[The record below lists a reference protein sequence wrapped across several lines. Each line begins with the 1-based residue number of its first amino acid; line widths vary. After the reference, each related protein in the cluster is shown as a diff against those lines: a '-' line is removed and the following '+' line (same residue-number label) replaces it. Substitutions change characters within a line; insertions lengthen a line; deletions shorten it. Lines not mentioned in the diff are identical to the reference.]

1 MKIYLFSLGAG
12 VLVGVIYHLIG
23 VRSPAPPLIAL
34 VGLLGILAGEQ
45 LVPLSEQYL
54 IGAIRSTVTLASD
67 GATTASGSLQHGI
80 SRVTAARKTARNE
93 EARS

>member
-1 MKIYLFSLGAG
+1 
-12 VLVGVIYHLIG
+12 
-23 VRSPAPPLIAL
+23 
-34 VGLLGILAGEQ
+34 
-45 LVPLSEQYL
+45 
-54 IGAIRSTVTLASD
+54 VTRASD